1 MRSLLFN
8 LFILFSISI
17 HAQNWSPSGANWT
30 YSYYGFFPGYVDVL
44 YSGDTIIDGQSSKML
59 TKTFHGI
66 DWNMTLVSNVF
77 AKDYTYENNGVVY
90 IRYQNQWDTLYH
102 FNAQVGDHWR
112 MAKQPVANV
121 CPQNSRLNVLAI
133 GNKLIN
139 NETRKYLVV
148 DFCNPDLSSLGWG
161 QDTIVENIG
170 FIGSYFLP
178 YDQFDG
184 ALDANE
190 GGPFRCYTHEN
201 FATYAP
207 HYNGACDYIVG
218 MEELSGSS
226 SFIIYPN
233 PIQNDIHI
241 PFDYINKFTRYTLYS
256 LDGKIYQMGSMSE
269 NIPVNHLKSGNYLL
283 EISNESEKKFA
294 KILKLD

>member
-1 MRSLLFN
+1 MKSLLFN

-184 ALDANE
+184 AVDGNE
-190 GGPFRCYTHEN
+190 GGPFRCYTDDN

-233 PIQNDIHI
+233 PTQNDIHI
-241 PFDYINKFTRYTLYS
+241 PFDFINKFTRYTLYS
-256 LDGKIYQMGSMSE
+256 FDGKIHQMGYMSE
-269 NIPVNHLKSGNYLL
+269 NIPLHHLKSGNYLL

>member
-1 MRSLLFN
+1 
-8 LFILFSISI
+8 
-17 HAQNWSPSGANWT
+17 
-30 YSYYGFFPGYVDVL
+30 VDVL
-44 YSGDTIIDGQSSKML
+44 YSGDTIIDGQTSKML

-121 CPQNSRLNVLAI
+121 CPQNSRLNVLAT

-184 ALDANE
+184 AVDGNE
-190 GGPFRCYTHEN
+190 GGPFRCYTDDD

-218 MEELSGSS
+218 LEELSGSS

-241 PFDYINKFTRYTLYS
+241 PFDFINKFTRYTLYS
-256 LDGKIYQMGSMSE
+256 LDGKIHQMGSMSE
-269 NIPVNHLKSGNYLL
+269 NIPVHNLKSGNYLL

>member
-1 MRSLLFN
+1 MKSLLFN

-44 YSGDTIIDGQSSKML
+44 YSGDTIIDGQTSKML

-121 CPQNSRLNVLAI
+121 CPQNSRLNVLAT

-184 ALDANE
+184 AVDGNE
-190 GGPFRCYTHEN
+190 GGPFRCYTDDD

-241 PFDYINKFTRYTLYS
+241 PFDFINKFTRYTLYS
-256 LDGKIYQMGSMSE
+256 LDGKIHQMGSMSE
-269 NIPVNHLKSGNYLL
+269 NIPVHNLKSGNYLL

>member
-1 MRSLLFN
+1 MKSLLFN

-44 YSGDTIIDGQSSKML
+44 YSGDTIIDGQTSKML

-121 CPQNSRLNVLAI
+121 CPQNSRLNVLAT

-190 GGPFRCYTHEN
+190 GGPFRCYTDDN

-241 PFDYINKFTRYTLYS
+241 PFDFINKFTRYTLYS
-256 LDGKIYQMGSMSE
+256 LDGKIHQMGYISE
-269 NIPVNHLKSGNYLL
+269 NIPVHHLKSGNYLL

>member
-44 YSGDTIIDGQSSKML
+44 YSGDTIIDGQISKML

-66 DWNMTLVSNVF
+66 DWNMTLISNEF
-77 AKDYTYENNGVVY
+77 GKDYTYENNGVVY

-102 FNAQVGDHWR
+102 FNAQVGDHWK

-207 HYNGACDYIVG
+207 HYNGTCDYIVG